1 MLRLASLMRC
11 AITRRRPM
19 TLISS
24 VPPVGRCAGRLC
36 TAATDAPRGADR
48 AAAAY
53 ASKSWRTMRPCGPDP
68 ATCLR
73 SIPASF
79 ALRRIAGEVNTR
91 PAAPPLAEANDPCR
105 AAPLP
110 ISAIAPFPGDDCVR
124 TPEPTLAPATRAGS
138 ETRAGAAPLA
148 AAGARA
154 VGSARPAGS
163 ERPAGSAAAVA
174 PAAAAPDAVSSTTN
188 SAPTATMSPGCPVVE
203 TILPVT
209 GAGTSTAAFSV
220 MTSQMTSS
228 SATSS
233 PGLTRQVTISASTV
247 PSPRSGSLKTYRPTL
262 FLLHHTREGCG
273 DARGPREVFPLERM
287 GVRSIPTRDASNRRL
302 QMPEAFLLD
311 GGRELRAEPAVAGRL
326 VHDDAAAGF
335 ADRGAKRVGIER
347 RQRPHVD
354 DLRIDLCQPDGRLRN
369 VHHRAIGQYGYI
381 LPRADDLRLREG
393 NLVVAI
399 GH

>member
-1 MLRLASLMRC
+1 
-11 AITRRRPM
+11 
-19 TLISS
+19 
-24 VPPVGRCAGRLC
+24 
-36 TAATDAPRGADR
+36 
-48 AAAAY
+48 
-53 ASKSWRTMRPCGPDP
+53 MRPCGPDP
-68 ATCLR
+68 ATCRR
-73 SIPASF
+73 SMPASF
-79 ALRRIAGEVNTR
+79 ARRRIAGEVNTR
-91 PAAPPLAEANDPCR
+91 RPGSAEA
-105 AAPLP
+105 
-110 ISAIAPFPGDDCVR
+110 APFPTAASVRFSCPDCAR
-124 TPEPTLAPATRAGS
+124 TALPPLPAAIAGC
-138 ETRAGAAPLA
+138 GAAGRA
-148 AAGARA
+148 AAGCAAAGCAASGRA
-154 VGSARPAGS
+154 DT
-163 ERPAGSAAAVA
+163 AAAVA
-174 PAAAAPDAVSSTTN
+174 AAPAVSSTTN

-228 SATSS
+228 AATSS
-233 PGLTRQVTISASTV
+233 PGLPRQVTISASTV

-354 DLRIDLCQPDGRLRN
+354 DLRIDLCQP
-369 VHHRAIGQYGYI
+369 
-381 LPRADDLRLREG
+381 
-393 NLVVAI
+393 
-399 GH
+399 